1 MHAQRKCRFTECQQ
15 IQYGYPSCKYPGH
28 VYSQLKFP
36 VWQFASILERKYR
49 KVYFQ
54 YGCDLPNW
62 KFELEISRLHVQ
74 YTDANSLSLGPG
86 ARKCPFCTPTVVQKG
101 VFGAIGSST

>member
-1 MHAQRKCRFTECQQ
+1 MRNENADFTN
-15 IQYGYPSCKYPGH
+15 IQYGYASCKYPGA
-28 VYSQLKFP
+28 VYFQLKFP

-62 KFELEISRLHVQ
+62 KFELEISRLHFQ
-74 YTDANSLSLGPG
+74 HTDVNSLIVGKPVIDEE
-86 ARKCPFCTPTVVQKG
+86 KF
-101 VFGAIGSST
+101 IGKI